1 MEVQAIINI
10 AAAHTNSDGSKPK
23 IIVSTFIPVKDFW
36 ETMGLILYNNSLQNK
51 LTGIDLLITTNWQD
65 FYDAS
70 TGQAKPS
77 LMADKH
83 HPNAAGYQ
91 VMAEN
96 WLKAI
101 ELLSAK

>member
-36 ETMGLILYNNSLQNK
+36 ETMGLILYNNSLQNN
-51 LTGIDLLITTNWQD
+51 LTGVDLLITANWQD
-65 FYDAS
+65 FYD
-70 TGQAKPS
+70 TDIGQAKSS

-83 HPNAAGYQ
+83 HPNATGYQ
-91 VMAEN
+91 IMAEN
-96 WLKAI
+96 WLEAI